1 MRNCNLRITGH
12 DENINNLNRLTE
24 ENIKANFKQNE
35 TLEKIR
41 NTNELLLEKVD
52 KQDKNILKI
61 NNELL
66 RFVDVEKNI
75 RENSSKIEETS
86 KNVNDFQYYTNV
98 KFSDLDMNNLN
109 ILNTISEINQNLE
122 KRGNS
127 VNINMASLANA
138 AHNSH
143 EQSNAQIISEISKS
157 NKEIESLKKLFREFN
172 ERVDKI
178 SKLNSSLEEQ
188 IKDVKTEM
196 NNLPK
201 EKKST
206 NNNNNNSAINAIL
219 KVKEEIDRQLNEGG
233 NNLNAEGNV
242 FQEQDMLIEP
252 ETNNQAL
259 ELLFER
265 MKKFQESI
273 KSMTNNIGQ
282 KTEKTEFEKLTRTYN
297 QDIEKINKRINE
309 INSTTEIKIK
319 NLLQNPSNLNLSR
332 KESNIDDD
340 SEGGEG
346 TLEGVKNNLG
356 KFKKN
361 SQVKKGKNSQTA
373 ALKANLSNGEGF
385 EFDEG
390 IVNMT
395 REIIDRELA
404 NKEEIIKM
412 QQFMEEHKDKAES
425 SKQDIDKLFESIVEI
440 RSGLS
445 SNTSSDDKI
454 ASLKDKLHEVEL
466 IIKKQRISFEERF
479 KNLEGDSTPE
489 EETPNS
495 DNNTIVTG
503 GGSIKDNIKNLNNTA
518 KIMSEKIEKVT
529 LRLDN
534 MNNEILAKVKKDLS
548 NESGKILTEF
558 KGDLKNSI
566 TKIEDQLREK
576 VDKFSLDEF
585 GKYVNEKLSHEM
597 NKKLDRN
604 DLKKNNNLINKKID
618 TLENKISR
626 TLVDTL
632 IDLQMEEAPLIVKKT
647 LGSTGNEKCASCNQ
661 FVMNTT
667 LINEENLNETK
678 YHNTNSTQK
687 FKFKNVQESCY
698 KFGAGSYSRYLSSIE
713 NVNEEIRN
721 NRSVQLPEI
730 NNNNKTAKKFN
741 YIPTGISEAKLKNKI
756 LEEYSDKNYLN
767 TIINEELEKK
777 IVNPENLIK
786 TANKLYETVE
796 KEKRNMINTTNFIHK

>member
-1 MRNCNLRITGH
+1 MRTCNVRLAGH

-24 ENIKANFKQNE
+24 ENIRANFKQNE

-66 RFVDVEKNI
+66 RFIEVEKNI

-86 KNVNDFQYYTNV
+86 KSINDFQYYSNV
-98 KFSDLDMNNLN
+98 KFSDLDMNILN
-109 ILNTISEINQNLE
+109 ILNSISEINQNLE
-122 KRGNS
+122 KRGTSMN
-127 VNINMASLANA
+127 VNMASLANA

-143 EQSNAQIISEISKS
+143 EQSNAQMISEISKS

-188 IKDVKTEM
+188 IKDVKTEI
-196 NNLPK
+196 NNIPK
-201 EKKST
+201 EKKSS
-206 NNNNNNSAINAIL
+206 NNNNNPSVINGIL
-219 KVKEEIDRQLNEGG
+219 KAKEDIDRQLNEGG
-233 NNLNAEGNV
+233 NNINV
-242 FQEQDMLIEP
+242 EANGLQEHDILVEP
-252 ETNNQAL
+252 ENNNQAL
-259 ELLFER
+259 ELLFDR

-273 KSMTNNIGQ
+273 KSMTNTIGQ

-297 QDIEKINKRINE
+297 QDLEKINKRINE
-309 INSTTEIKIK
+309 INTTTEIKIK
-319 NLLQNPSNLNLSR
+319 NLLQNPSSLNLSR

-340 SEGGEG
+340 SEGGPG
-346 TLEGVKNNLG
+346 TLEGSKNNLG
-356 KFKKN
+356 KSKKN

-373 ALKANLSNGEGF
+373 GLKANLTNGDGF

-395 REIIDRELA
+395 REIIERELA
-404 NKEEIIKM
+404 AKDEIIKM
-412 QQFMEEHKDKAES
+412 QEFMEEYKAKAET
-425 SKQDIDKLFESIVEI
+425 SKVDIDKLFESIVEI
-440 RSGLS
+440 RSSLS
-445 SNTSSDDKI
+445 TSTSPDDKI

-466 IIKKQRISFEERF
+466 TIKKQRILFEERF
-479 KNLEGDSTPE
+479 KNLEGESTPE
-489 EETPNS
+489 EENPNS

-503 GGSIKDNIKNLNNTA
+503 GSIKDNIKNLNSTA
-518 KIMSEKIEKVT
+518 KIISEKIEKVT

-548 NESGKILTEF
+548 TESGKILIEF

-566 TKIEDQLREK
+566 TKIEEQLREK

-585 GKYVNEKLSHEM
+585 GKYVNEKLSQEM

-667 LINEENLNETK
+667 LINEDNLNETK
-678 YHNTNSTQK
+678 YHNTNTTQK

-767 TIINEELEKK
+767 TMINEELEKK

-786 TANKLYETVE
+786 TANKLFETVE
-796 KEKRNMINTTNFIHK
+796 KEKRNMIHTTNYINK